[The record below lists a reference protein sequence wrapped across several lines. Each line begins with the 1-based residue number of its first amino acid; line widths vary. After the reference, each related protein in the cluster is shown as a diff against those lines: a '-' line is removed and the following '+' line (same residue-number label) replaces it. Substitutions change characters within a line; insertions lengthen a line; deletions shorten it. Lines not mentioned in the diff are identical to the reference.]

1 MAVIWASVLYVFVF
15 EIAKNY
21 YFLIK
26 KLIKIV
32 QKKIIQCNKRNY
44 IQNFSSVL
52 FVSLNHLCSIN

>member
-1 MAVIWASVLYVFVF
+1 MIQIMAVIWASVLYVFVF

-32 QKKIIQCNKRNY
+32 PKK
-44 IQNFSSVL
+44 
-52 FVSLNHLCSIN
+52 NHTMQ